1 MQNMQNIAIIGLGR
15 IGSAFLSAM
24 LKKQQ
29 NLNLVC
35 VAEVGDTPGKAE
47 AAAAGIKIATLDEIV
62 ALGDGID
69 IIFELTGNPA
79 VRRELR
85 TKLLETNNLYTV
97 IASESVA
104 RLIAA
109 LIVDAGLPNIAGR
122 KVGY

>member
-1 MQNMQNIAIIGLGR
+1 MQNIAIIGLGR
-15 IGSAFLSAM
+15 IGSAFLSAI
-24 LKKQQ
+24 LKKKK

-35 VAEVGDTPGKAE
+35 VAEVSDTPGKAE
-47 AAAAGIKIATLDEIV
+47 AAAAGIRIATLDEIV
-62 ALGDGID
+62 ALGEGVD

-109 LIVDAGLPNIAGR
+109 FIVDAELPHIEGR
-122 KVGY
+122 RMGY

>member
-1 MQNMQNIAIIGLGR
+1 MQNIAIIGLGR
-15 IGSAFLSAM
+15 IGSAFLATM
-24 LKKQQ
+24 LKKKQ

-35 VAEVGDTPGKAE
+35 VAEVSDTPGKAE

-62 ALGDGID
+62 AMGDGID

-85 TKLLETNNLYTV
+85 TQMLETNNLSTV
-97 IASESVA
+97 IASESIA

-109 LIVDAGLPNIAGR
+109 LIVDAELPNIAGR
-122 KVGY
+122 RVGY